1 MSDIVVESIHEFPR
15 IRVAPHLQ
23 PPGDVEITGSGRCRI
38 RHDDLALVDRLG
50 EILPRFRLGKIELSG
65 LDGIEADR
73 CAIHIHADPL
83 RRVLRIPVLRLD
95 LIESLRRVA
104 LQHSFVGKNR
114 KA

>member
-50 EILPRFRLGKIELSG
+50 AILPRFRLRKIDLYG
-65 LDGIEADR
+65 LDGIEADG
-73 CAIHIHADPL
+73 CTIHVNPDPL
-83 RRVLRIPVLRLD
+83 RPNLRVPVLRLD
-95 LIESLRRVA
+95 PIDSV
-104 LQHSFVGKNR
+104 
-114 KA
+114 